1 MKKSSIQM
9 SPNNTTIKEEKFT
22 NELLEMP
29 LNKIREYM

>member
-1 MKKSSIQM
+1 MKKSSILS
-9 SPNNTTIKEEKFT
+9 SPISTSNKEEKFT